1 MKDQVPPEVKRARSE
16 RLIGE
21 IGKISA
27 EAVSL
32 NAPIGKTLSAVLESR
47 SGEYVA
53 AHSDSYIEIMAEGVE
68 DESLLGTGS
77 KDNCRDKS
85 GDRGSIGNLEK
96 EFKVRGR
103 KAR

>member
-1 MKDQVPPEVKRARSE
+1 MNAKLENTRGYLCSP
-16 RLIGE
+16 
-21 IGKISA
+21 
-27 EAVSL
+27 AVIDPWL
-32 NAPIGKTLSAVLESR
+32 QLYNA
-47 SGEYVA
+47 
-53 AHSDSYIEIMAEGVE
+53 E

>member
-1 MKDQVPPEVKRARSE
+1 MPEH
-16 RLIGE
+16 
-21 IGKISA
+21 GKIRFWFLEHSIIKKIYIYPWLVESVNA
-27 EAVSL
+27 KLENTRGYLHSLAVIDCWL
-32 NAPIGKTLSAVLESR
+32 QLYNA
-47 SGEYVA
+47 
-53 AHSDSYIEIMAEGVE
+53 E

-77 KDNCRDKS
+77 KDNCRDRS